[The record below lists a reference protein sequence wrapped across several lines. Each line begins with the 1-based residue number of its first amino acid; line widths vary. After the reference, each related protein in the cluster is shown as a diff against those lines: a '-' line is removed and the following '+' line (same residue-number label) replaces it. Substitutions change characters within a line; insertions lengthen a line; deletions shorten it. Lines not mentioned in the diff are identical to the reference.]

1 MEEIPGTVRPGRSVS
16 FKTQHQSTNTNGKL
30 ESWHRTEQK
39 TLSSSSRCSSSEIPK
54 IPVHAME
61 FLCRSWSP
69 SAYNF
74 QQMFTS
80 SDLFGSHDN
89 WTSGKQEDKFNSG
102 EPEEKLEI
110 QVIDELPSQTSTRS
124 PMISRVDDTIRRVK
138 KKDDIRLHTARVHA
152 ALSVTRLAAAIAS
165 VASNCKNS
173 SIESAEDVDPI
184 IGDIVASAAALVTTV
199 CAEAAESL
207 GAQKTNVSSAINSGL
222 AIQTTDDMITLTAAA
237 ATCLRGVAALKAR
250 AMGNAYFPRSQNLLQ
265 VKAELSVVTPS
276 GSRTYGWACIYSKH
290 SQLMLSLQKKHLGF
304 LATRKEYKILHVMEG
319 TQEAQGQGN
328 LSISLRSNNGNIKL
342 LFKDETESLVWTS
355 SISSLLQMHN

>member
-110 QVIDELPSQTSTRS
+110 Q
-124 PMISRVDDTIRRVK
+124 RVK